1 MQKSSEQY
9 LLTHSSLANEALDW
23 LEKQTNIRT
32 NYPRMLSGRVQGEL
46 LKLLVQ
52 ISGARRILEIGAFTG
67 YSSICM
73 ASGLPAGGHIDTLEI
88 NDELEELMREA
99 WERAGV
105 APMITLHIGDAKQT
119 LAALASAADTPVT
132 AEGQTPSSAE
142 NRANAPEGVCPS
154 AANPSSAINRD
165 DATEGLSDSGQGL
178 YDMVFIDANKREYCE
193 YYELVMPMLRKGGI
207 IVADDVLWDG
217 KVYADPLPHDAQTV
231 GLLKFNDMVVND
243 PRVEVVVLPLRDGIS
258 IIRKK

>member
-9 LLTHSSLANEALDW
+9 LLTHSSLPNKALDW

-52 ISGARRILEIGAFTG
+52 ISGARRVLEIGAFTG

-73 ASGLPAGGHIDTLEI
+73 ASGLPSDGHIDTLEI

-105 APMITLHIGDAKQT
+105 SSMITLHIGDAKQT
-119 LAALASAADTPVT
+119 LAELAASEKDTT
-132 AEGQTPSSAE
+132 DG
-142 NRANAPEGVCPS
+142 
-154 AANPSSAINRD
+154 I
-165 DATEGLSDSGQGL
+165 
-178 YDMVFIDANKREYCE
+178 YDMAFIDANKREYCE
-193 YYELVMPMLRKGGI
+193 YYELVMPMLKKGGI

-217 KVYADPLPHDAQTV
+217 KVYADPLPHDAQTT